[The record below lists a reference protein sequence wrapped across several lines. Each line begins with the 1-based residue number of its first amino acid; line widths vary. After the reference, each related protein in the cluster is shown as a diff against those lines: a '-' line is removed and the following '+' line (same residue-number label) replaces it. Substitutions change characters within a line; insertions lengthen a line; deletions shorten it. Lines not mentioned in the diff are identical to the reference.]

1 MLPDDSCL
9 ISCSWLHRGILC
21 VKALSTCQW
30 RIKGRGLAVYPP
42 PPLFLDQ
49 TEFQGLK
56 KIFFETRSPLISGSG
71 CSAPPPPPLNRRSG
85 SATECNAFST
95 ELTKNSAYP
104 RDKAPFYWWYG
115 SSSHA
120 WRDLREGHRPL
131 NPISPKGD
139 QHQFSPNNIHTFSG
153 DKVMRITEMITKE
166 KLLRSFIKFSQLPL

>member
-1 MLPDDSCL
+1 MLVLSDDSCL

-30 RIKGRGLAVYPP
+30 RIKGRGLAAY
-42 PPLFLDQ
+42 
-49 TEFQGLK
+49 
-56 KIFFETRSPLISGSG
+56 
-71 CSAPPPPPLNRRSG
+71 PPPPLNRRSG